1 MTVRQ
6 MPFEELELLSYQDIA
21 YELLKLDKTSKTT
34 PELFGEVCDL
44 LSITKDNMLEMIGD
58 FYTTLTTDKRFI
70 LLDNAEWDLKEFHS
84 VKLVVDDEDEDE
96 ANDNSLEQD
105 IVEGTE
111 DDAVTQNSD
120 EYEDDDNI
128 DDLEDLEIISEED
141 MEE

>member
-21 YELLKLDKTSKTT
+21 YELLKLDKTPKTT

-44 LSITKDNMLEMIGD
+44 LGITKDNMLEMIGD

-84 VKLVVDDEDEDE
+84 VKLVVYDEDDDE

-111 DDAVTQNSD
+111 DDAVTPNSD